1 MAFQLDNVDKKI
13 LSELQIDASQSLED
27 IAKKV
32 GASKTPVWNRIKK
45 LRKFDIKKVPYIYHF
60 HLHI

>member
-13 LSELQIDASQSLED
+13 LSELQIDASKSLED

-32 GASKTPVWNRIKK
+32 GASKTD
-45 LRKFDIKKVPYIYHF
+45 RKSVV
-60 HLHI
+60 